1 MDNHPTIRTKIRPF
15 LCDNRREGQP
25 CDTIR
30 LIQITCYTR
39 FRDYGLRLA
48 NWTEASDEDVDRDP
62 PFERTIVISIRRRS
76 GFTLIELLVVIA
88 IIAVLIALLLPA
100 VQAAREAARRAQCIN
115 NLKQMG
121 LALANYHDSLGAF
134 PSGYV
139 TSSKY
144 IDGESDVAPG
154 WGWGSMI
161 LPQLE
166 QPAVFASI
174 NFTMP
179 IQAPANTTSSR
190 VILRTYLCPSDQ
202 PPSGTFAVTDGAGN
216 TLATVA
222 PSSYASCAG
231 SDAADV
237 ATGLNNDGL
246 GNGVFYRN
254 SSIRIASI
262 TDGTS
267 QTVLILERGWAMTE
281 GTWVGA
287 ISGGVVVRGPNNP
300 CPGSLLTNYLAP
312 ALVQAHCHLLNTNA
326 DADAGLD
333 DPSSFHPGGAN
344 VLFGDG
350 SVHFLKNVTADSGV
364 NSDGST
370 RYTPQSLIQQ
380 ALGTRSGSEVI
391 SSDAY

>member
-1 MDNHPTIRTKIRPF
+1 M
-15 LCDNRREGQP
+15 
-25 CDTIR
+25 
-30 LIQITCYTR
+30 
-39 FRDYGLRLA
+39 
-48 NWTEASDEDVDRDP
+48 
-62 PFERTIVISIRRRS
+62 RRR

-100 VQAAREAARRAQCIN
+100 VQAAREAARRTQCIN
-115 NLKQMG
+115 NMKQIG
-121 LALANYHDSLGAF
+121 LALANYHDTVGAY
-134 PSGYV
+134 PPGYLAA
-139 TSSKY
+139 SKFV
-144 IDGESDVAPG
+144 DGETDTSPG

-166 QPAVFASI
+166 QSALSASA
-174 NFTMP
+174 NFSLT
-179 IQAPANTTSSR
+179 IAAPANTTATQTIIR
-190 VILRTYLCPSDQ
+190 AYLCPSDQ
-202 PPSGTFAVTDGAGN
+202 PPPSGTFPVGDGLGN
-216 TLATVA
+216 TVATVA

-237 ATGLNNDGL
+237 ALGLNNDGL

-254 SSIRIASI
+254 SPTRISSII
-262 TDGTS
+262 DGTS
-267 QTVLILERGWAMTE
+267 QTVLILERAWGMTE

-287 ISGGVVVRGPNNP
+287 ITGGVVVRGPYNP
-300 CPGSLLTNYLAP
+300 CPGSAFTNYLAP

-350 SVHFLKNVTADSGV
+350 SVHFLKNVTADAGT
-364 NSDGST
+364 NPDGST

-380 ALGTRSGSEVI
+380 ALGTRAGGEVV
-391 SSDAY
+391 SADAY